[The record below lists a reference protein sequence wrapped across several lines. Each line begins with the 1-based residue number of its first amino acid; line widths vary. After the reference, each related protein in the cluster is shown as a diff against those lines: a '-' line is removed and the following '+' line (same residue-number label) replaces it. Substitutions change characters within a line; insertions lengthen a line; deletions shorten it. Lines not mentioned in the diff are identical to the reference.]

1 MRLAARGGFEVKP
14 GDASD
19 MRSFIL
25 REARR
30 DLENPSR
37 SEFARLVDDGAR
49 EFAGKWAKANREDR
63 DERTTRMSGQSKR
76 NPLASDYIVGSGP
89 SVPPMKI
96 GCELHPEVVPSQE
109 WLDANPADAE
119 GNRPPCPPAS
129 CDVRFL
135 IVGTML
141 LPSNLIHKKDW
152 PFGAAPVAEVHRMPF
167 AQFMLLIVTANPD
180 LVDAANAA
188 VAAGK
193 VELH

>member
-1 MRLAARGGFEVKP
+1 M
-14 GDASD
+14 
-19 MRSFIL
+19 
-25 REARR
+25 
-30 DLENPSR
+30 
-37 SEFARLVDDGAR
+37 
-49 EFAGKWAKANREDR
+49 
-63 DERTTRMSGQSKR
+63 GQHKS
-76 NPLASDYIVGSGP
+76 NPLAEGYLVGSGP
-89 SVPPMKI
+89 PVPPMKI
-96 GCELHPEVVPSQE
+96 GCELHPEVVPSQA
-109 WLDANPADAE
+109 WLDANPADDE
-119 GNRPPCPPAS
+119 GKRPPCPPAS

-141 LPSNLIHKKDW
+141 LPMATTRRKEEW